1 MTPDWYTKI
10 IDIGN
15 SKGVI
20 LPKVLLKLL
29 DIDQK
34 GSWVK
39 VSINARSKSIQ
50 VTKTK
55 KPKITL

>member
-10 IDIGN
+10 VDIGN

-20 LPKVLLKLL
+20 LPKMLLKLL
-29 DIDQK
+29 EIDQK

-39 VSINARSKSIQ
+39 ISVNHRSKSIQ
-50 VTKTK
+50 VSKTK

>member
-1 MTPDWYTKI
+1 MSPDWYTKI

-39 VSINARSKSIQ
+39 VSVNSRSKSIQ
-50 VTKTK
+50 ITKTK

>member
-39 VSINARSKSIQ
+39 VSVNSRSKSIQ

>member
-29 DIDQK
+29 EIDQK

-39 VSINARSKSIQ
+39 VSVNSRSKNIQ
-50 VTKTK
+50 VAKTK